1 MGPIAITSIIQA
13 TVIIA
18 FAAYLSYRLK
28 NFCSILSSSIH
39 QMKEQLNILCH
50 SVEKNITSQETAIK
64 TATNTNQLLLKYNGK
79 VHFIKDMKT
88 LVQVIENAYLL
99 SDTKLAKMILCRNLH
114 IRYEMSKVEY
124 LNSIKEV
131 DKQEIAEINTL
142 LRMAFL
148 YEIALPAPLENL
160 QSFKNYKKNM
170 KFKPAETEDHNNPA
184 FGKSY
189 FNRPMRNKDTRNS
202 VKKHK

>member
-1 MGPIAITSIIQA
+1 MEASVIASAIKVLVAISCT
-13 TVIIA
+13 
-18 FAAYLSYRLK
+18 AYLAYQLK
-28 NFCSILSSSIH
+28 EVCSRLSSSIY
-39 QMKEQLNILCH
+39 QMKEKLSILC
-50 SVEKNITSQETAIK
+50 SLVEKNITSQETAIK

-99 SDTKLAKMILCRNLH
+99 SDTKLARMILCRNLH
-114 IRYEMSKVEY
+114 IRYEMSEVEY

-131 DKQEIAEINTL
+131 DKQAVAEINTL

-160 QSFKNYKKNM
+160 QSFKNYKRNL
-170 KFKPAETEDHNNPA
+170 KFKPAETEDRNNPA
-184 FGKSY
+184 FGKTY
-189 FNRPMRNKDTRNS
+189 FDRPMRNKDERNS
-202 VKKHK
+202 GKKRK

>member
-1 MGPIAITSIIQA
+1 MEPTVITSIIQA
-13 TVIIA
+13 TVILA

-28 NFCSILSSSIH
+28 NFCSTLSSSMH
-39 QMKEQLNILCH
+39 QMKEQLNILCR
-50 SVEKNITSQETAIK
+50 SIDKNIASQETAIK

-99 SDTKLAKMILCRNLH
+99 SDTKLARMILCRNLH

-131 DKQEIAEINTL
+131 DKQAVTEINTL

-160 QSFKNYKKNM
+160 QSFKNYKRNL
-170 KFKPAETEDHNNPA
+170 KFKPAETEDRNNPA
-184 FGKSY
+184 FGKAY
-189 FNRPMRNKDTRNS
+189 FDKPMRNKDERNFG
-202 VKKHK
+202 KKRK

>member
-1 MGPIAITSIIQA
+1 METIVTASTIKILV
-13 TVIIA
+13 VIVCVL
-18 FAAYLSYRLK
+18 YLSHQLK
-28 NFCSILSSSIH
+28 YFGSALSSAIC
-39 QMKEQLNILCH
+39 QMKDKLNSLCI
-50 SVEKNITSQETAIK
+50 SVERNITSQETAIK

-99 SDTKLAKMILCRNLH
+99 SDTKLARMILCRNLH

-131 DKQEIAEINTL
+131 DKQEVTEINIL

-160 QSFKNYKKNM
+160 QSFKNYKRNL
-170 KFKPAETEDHNNPA
+170 KFKPAETEDNNNPA
-184 FGKSY
+184 FGKTY
-189 FNRPMRNKDTRNS
+189 FNKPMRNKDDRNFG
-202 VKKHK
+202 KKRK

>member
-1 MGPIAITSIIQA
+1 MEPSFIASTINVLVA
-13 TVIIA
+13 IA
-18 FAAYLSYRLK
+18 CAAYLAYQLK
-28 NFCSILSSSIH
+28 DFGSTLSSAVY
-39 QMKEQLNILCH
+39 QMKEKLSSLCR
-50 SVEKNITSQETAIK
+50 SVEKNIASQETAIK

-79 VHFIKDMKT
+79 VHFIKDMKA

-99 SDTKLAKMILCRNLH
+99 SDTKLARMILCRNLH

-131 DKQEIAEINTL
+131 DKQAVTEINTL

-160 QSFKNYKKNM
+160 QSFKNYKRNL
-170 KFKPAETEDHNNPA
+170 KFKPAETEDRNNPA
-184 FGKSY
+184 FGKAY
-189 FNRPMRNKDTRNS
+189 FDKPMRNKDERNFG
-202 VKKHK
+202 KKRK

>member
-1 MGPIAITSIIQA
+1 MEPTVITSIIQA
-13 TVIIA
+13 TVILA

-28 NFCSILSSSIH
+28 NFCSTLSSSMH
-39 QMKEQLNILCH
+39 QMKEQLNILCR
-50 SVEKNITSQETAIK
+50 SIDKNIASQETAIK

-99 SDTKLAKMILCRNLH
+99 SDTKLARMILCRNLH

-124 LNSIKEV
+124 LNSIKEA
-131 DKQEIAEINTL
+131 DKQAVTEINTL

-160 QSFKNYKKNM
+160 QSFKNYKRNL
-170 KFKPAETEDHNNPA
+170 KFKPAETEDRNNPA
-184 FGKSY
+184 FGKAY
-189 FNRPMRNKDTRNS
+189 FDKPMRNKDERNFG
-202 VKKHK
+202 KKRK

>member
-1 MGPIAITSIIQA
+1 MEPTVITSIIQA
-13 TVIIA
+13 TVILA

-28 NFCSILSSSIH
+28 NFCSTLSSSMH
-39 QMKEQLNILCH
+39 QMKEQLNILCR
-50 SVEKNITSQETAIK
+50 SIEKNIASQETAIK

-99 SDTKLAKMILCRNLH
+99 SDTKLARMILCRNLH

-131 DKQEIAEINTL
+131 DKQAVTEINTL

-160 QSFKNYKKNM
+160 QSFKNYKRNL
-170 KFKPAETEDHNNPA
+170 KFKPAETEDRNNPA
-184 FGKSY
+184 FGKAY
-189 FNRPMRNKDTRNS
+189 FDKPMRNKDERNFG
-202 VKKHK
+202 KKRK